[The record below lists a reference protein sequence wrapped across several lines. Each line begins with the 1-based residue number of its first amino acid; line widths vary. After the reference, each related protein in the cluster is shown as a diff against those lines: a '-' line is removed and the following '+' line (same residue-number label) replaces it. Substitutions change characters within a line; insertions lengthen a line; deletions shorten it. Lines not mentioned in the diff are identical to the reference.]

1 MKLNSKCEF
10 NVGSIEILGHVVDHK
25 GLSPNPDLVRAI
37 NEAPT
42 PTNRDQVKSFL
53 GLVGYYSK
61 FIRHFAKRVQH
72 IRNTM
77 VADAFEWTKEAQV
90 AFQAVKHEIIN
101 STALALFDPDR
112 ETIVT
117 TDASGYGV
125 GSVMTQIQGGQ
136 EVTVCFASRKLT
148 AAEQKYSVGER
159 EALACVWAIEKWHT
173 YLWGRPFVLRPYHRA
188 LTTLLATSGTGH
200 RPMRIARWATRLCH
214 YNYTVEYKPG
224 IENKVADALSRL
236 PVEHNPAIGV
246 VDDDDDDIAGVCQTV
261 LQESSVTCTQLQSET
276 NRDEACQTIK
286 GYIQQGW
293 PQSKSGV
300 DDKVKPYYSVHDELS
315 VHDNIIFRGEKVVV
329 PTGLTSIIV
338 SRAHEGH
345 QGMVR
350 TKQRI
355 RKLYWWPG
363 MDNQVTTMVKHC
375 ATCNL
380 ADKSVSIR
388 VAPMQPVPLPECSWD
403 KLGLDIVGQDE
414 TAPLGCRFA
423 ITLIDYKSKWPEVVF
438 TDTVTSS
445 TVIEFLLTVFGREER
460 SKEIVTDHGVQFTS
474 HECNEFLR
482 SRNIVHRMSAIYHP
496 QGNSTVER
504 FNRVFKGYLQTARL
518 ENTSARIS
526 VYLQEYPSCYN
537 GGMPK
542 DGIAWSSS
550 ANQIR
555 YSGSIPCTYTD

>member
-53 GLVGYYSK
+53 GLV
-61 FIRHFAKRVQH
+61 
-72 IRNTM
+72 
-77 VADAFEWTKEAQV
+77 
-90 AFQAVKHEIIN
+90 
-101 STALALFDPDR
+101 
-112 ETIVT
+112 
-117 TDASGYGV
+117 
-125 GSVMTQIQGGQ
+125 
-136 EVTVCFASRKLT
+136 
-148 AAEQKYSVGER
+148 
-159 EALACVWAIEKWHT
+159 
-173 YLWGRPFVLRPYHRA
+173 
-188 LTTLLATSGTGH
+188 
-200 RPMRIARWATRLCH
+200 
-214 YNYTVEYKPG
+214 VEYKPG

-246 VDDDDDDIAGVCQTV
+246 VDDDDDDIAAVCQTV
-261 LQESSVTCTQLQSET
+261 LQESSVTYTQLQSET
-276 NRDEACQTIK
+276 NRDEACQTLK

-338 SRAHEGH
+338 SMAHEGH

-380 ADKSVSIR
+380 ADKSVSTR
-388 VAPMQPVPLPECSWD
+388 VAPMQPVPLQNVVGTNWD
-403 KLGLDIVGQDE
+403 WTLVGPDE

-423 ITLIDYKSKWPEVVF
+423 ITLIDYKSKWPEVAF

-445 TVIEFLLTVFGREER
+445 TVIEFLLTVFSREGYP
-460 SKEIVTDHGVQFTS
+460 KEIVTDHGVQFTS
-474 HECNEFLR
+474 HEFKEFLR

-496 QGNSTVER
+496 QGNIDQIYHLACPASPPHYMYNPIKTIKTSSIGTLNMLGLAR
-504 FNRVFKGYLQTARL
+504 RVKARL
-518 ENTSARIS
+518 ILASTSE
-526 VYLQEYPSCYN
+526 VYGDPQEHPQNEEYWGHVNPIGPRACYDE
-537 GGMPK
+537 GKRVAETMCHAY
-542 DGIAWSSS
+542 IA
-550 ANQIR
+550 
-555 YSGSIPCTYTD
+555 